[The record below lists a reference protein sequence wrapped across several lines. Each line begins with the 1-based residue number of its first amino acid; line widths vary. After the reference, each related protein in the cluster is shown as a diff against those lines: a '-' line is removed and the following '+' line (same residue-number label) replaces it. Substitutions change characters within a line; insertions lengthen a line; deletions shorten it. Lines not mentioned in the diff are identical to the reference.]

1 MNRKLYIAL
10 MIPPALAVVVLCAA
24 LVRFALRD
32 GSESKPEPTVA
43 ADGFSDAE
51 IRAQINDD
59 ICVVALTIFAEAR
72 GESAEGR
79 LAVASVIWNRAHGHK
94 DMLAEVCLMNK
105 QFSCWNGK
113 AGENLL
119 NFDESKL
126 GKKEAAIFQECLKIA
141 QGMMGGKFVP
151 QVTATHYHSKDVK
164 PKWARQMTKVA
175 VIGRHIFYRA

>member
-1 MNRKLYIAL
+1 MSNRMFNWLVYPLLALFLTVFGGALYRAIQER
-10 MIPPALAVVVLCAA
+10 PAPEQEPIVL
-24 LVRFALRD
+24 
-32 GSESKPEPTVA
+32 E
-43 ADGFSDAE
+43 GFSDAE

-79 LAVASVIWNRAHGHK
+79 LAVASVIWNRAHGHR

-119 NFDESKL
+119 NLDESKL